1 MKTHEK
7 YNLKLPT
14 TGVVTS
20 GFGFRFLQGV
30 KQWHNGID
38 VANKQGTPVVS
49 PAFGTVIKSS
59 YDNLNGNYVIIQ
71 HETIVTTFCHLFN
84 KRVNVGDKVHQG
96 EEIGTMG
103 TTGFSTGVHLHFGV
117 KENGKDIDPTTYFQ
131 FN

>member
-20 GFGFRFLQGV
+20 GFGYRILNGQ

-38 VANKQGTPVVS
+38 VANKQGTPVIS
-49 PAFGTVIKSS
+49 PAFGTVIRSFF
-59 YDNLNGNYVIIQ
+59 DNLNGNCLVIQ
-71 HETIVTTFCHLFN
+71 HETMVTTYCHLYN
-84 KRVNVGDKVHQG
+84 KHVGVDAKVQQG
-96 EEIGTMG
+96 QEIGTMG

-117 KENGKDIDPTTYFQ
+117 KENGVDIDPTTYFQ
-131 FN
+131 F